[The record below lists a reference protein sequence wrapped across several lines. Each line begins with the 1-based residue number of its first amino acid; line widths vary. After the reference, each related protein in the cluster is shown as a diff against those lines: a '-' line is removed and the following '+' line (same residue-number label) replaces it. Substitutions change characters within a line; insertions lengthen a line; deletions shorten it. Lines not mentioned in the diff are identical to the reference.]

1 MDFYGFA
8 GVNVQAWKILW
19 VCWIDDRMC
28 GFCFG
33 LDLSLCLWLGL
44 VDGGGKLRKIDWG
57 NWEDREKYELREEE
71 EEEGGGGGGGGGE
84 RKRRKRKKKNGKN
97 KEKVFSMC
105 VKVGGP
111 YGRCEIIIK
120 NVRKIL
126 FK

>member
-1 MDFYGFA
+1 MA
-8 GVNVQAWKILW
+8 VVNWGRLIEGTGKIE
-19 VCWIDDRMC
+19 RNM
-28 GFCFG
+28 
-33 LDLSLCLWLGL
+33 
-44 VDGGGKLRKIDWG
+44 
-57 NWEDREKYELREEE
+57 NWENDKEEEE
-71 EEEGGGGGGGGGE
+71 EEEGGGGGE
-84 RKRRKRKKKNGKN
+84 RKRWKRKKKNGKN

>member
-1 MDFYGFA
+1 M
-8 GVNVQAWKILW
+8 GVVNWGRLIEGTGKIE
-19 VCWIDDRMC
+19 RNM
-28 GFCFG
+28 
-33 LDLSLCLWLGL
+33 
-44 VDGGGKLRKIDWG
+44 
-57 NWEDREKYELREEE
+57 NWENDKEEE
-71 EEEGGGGGGGGGE
+71 EEGGGGGGGE

-120 NVRKIL
+120 NVKKIL